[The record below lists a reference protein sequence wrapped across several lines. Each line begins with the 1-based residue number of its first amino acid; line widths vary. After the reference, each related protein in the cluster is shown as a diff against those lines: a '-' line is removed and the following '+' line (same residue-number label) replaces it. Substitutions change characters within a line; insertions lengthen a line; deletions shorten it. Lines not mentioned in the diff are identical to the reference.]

1 MQVKTKTQKI
11 EKKILLLSFIAGV
24 VFALAELIMAIN
36 TRSQAVLMDAAYDT
50 IELVVIGLTIFL
62 APLFYKPITEKKP
75 FGYAQVES
83 IFVIVKGFMMLSV
96 TVGLSVNS
104 IEVALNG
111 GHAVNGGQVATYEAI
126 LGIVS
131 IGVFCVMK
139 YWNRIAS
146 SPTVKLEI
154 FGWKLDF
161 AYSIGM
167 AVAFF
172 ASTFLEKTPIAF
184 ILPYFDQLVVIVI
197 ILFMLPENMKML
209 WRAMQ
214 DVFLFSPETQTVEKI
229 KELSGDILKT
239 NNMEPVFYDITRTGR
254 RLWIAIYFTVKEDV
268 IIISELED
276 VYKKVNLVLGE
287 NFEDYICE
295 IIPAVGDRGI
305 LKE

>member
-104 IEVALNG
+104 IEVALHG